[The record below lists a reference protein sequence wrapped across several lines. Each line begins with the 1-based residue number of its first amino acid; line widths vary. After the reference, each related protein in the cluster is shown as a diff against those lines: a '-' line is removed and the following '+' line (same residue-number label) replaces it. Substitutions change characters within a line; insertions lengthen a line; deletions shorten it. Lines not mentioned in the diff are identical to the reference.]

1 MRCDAMRCD
10 AFQGAAIARAPPFP
24 LSPSP
29 SRRFSR
35 DDRSRRSSSR
45 FGPAPALNLFQFNV
59 IPAKR
64 ASQLKFPPARRIA
77 GNPPPNQ
84 LMRAAIIVA
93 RACRDS
99 PRQIDMKRLPSSASR
114 SLRSSPPQPRDSVNV
129 RQCSGGG
136 QTASE
141 PPVYRLLIVCAA
153 NASASAVMLP
163 GEFRHASVAARIAY
177 AISRRAITIR
187 ALCGCIKV
195 HGRGR

>member
-10 AFQGAAIARAPPFP
+10 AMRFKEQRSRAHLPSP

-114 SLRSSPPQPRDSVNV
+114 SPRSSPPP
-129 RQCSGGG
+129 
-136 QTASE
+136 
-141 PPVYRLLIVCAA
+141 
-153 NASASAVMLP
+153 
-163 GEFRHASVAARIAY
+163 AARLGE
-177 AISRRAITIR
+177 R
-187 ALCGCIKV
+187 
-195 HGRGR
+195 